1 MNGHLGLIHTIVPST
16 TELSVAVPESH
27 PSTRNLGTERTGSG
41 TIIDPEGY
49 ILTAHYVVLGA
60 MAITVTLAD
69 GEQYAGEIAA
79 QDFETGLAL
88 IKIPARGLPFLKPA
102 PADSVVLGQ
111 AAVIVASNGPTERKI
126 SGGYVTS
133 LESYDGHWEYMLE
146 KSIRLTAVNPGFG
159 GGTLANFKA
168 EIMGVVSL
176 NLNEI
181 GKFTLAIPIEYYL
194 RYEQELKQFGRVRS
208 RPPRPWLG
216 FYPQPLGGHIVVGGL
231 VPGGPADQC
240 GLREGDII
248 TGVENTAIHSRR
260 ELYQEIWKKRPGER
274 ISLRVLRKDSSFALE
289 VRGADRWDH
298 YGR

>member
-1 MNGHLGLIHTIVPST
+1 LNGHLGLIHTIIPT
-16 TELSVAVPESH
+16 TAALSVTVPESH

-60 MAITVTLAD
+60 TAITVILAD
-69 GEQYAGEIAA
+69 GEQYPGEIAA

-102 PADSVVLGQ
+102 PANSVVLGQ
-111 AAVIVASNGPTERKI
+111 AAVIIASSGATERKI
-126 SGGYVTS
+126 GGGYVTS
-133 LESYDGHWEYMLE
+133 LEPYDGHWEYMLE
-146 KSIRLTAVNPGFG
+146 KTIRLTAVNPGFG

-168 EIMGVVSL
+168 EMIGIVSL
-176 NLNEI
+176 NLNEV
-181 GKFTLAIPIEYYL
+181 GKFTLAIPIDYYL
-194 RYEQELKQFGRVRS
+194 RYEQELKQYGRVHS

-216 FYPQPLGGHIVVGGL
+216 FYPQPLGGRIVLAGVA
-231 VPGGPADQC
+231 PGGPADRA
-240 GLREGDII
+240 GLTEGDII
-248 TGVENTAIHSRR
+248 VGVENTNICSRR

-274 ISLRVLRKDSSFALE
+274 ISLRILRKDSSLTLD
-289 VRGADRWDH
+289 VLGTDRWVH